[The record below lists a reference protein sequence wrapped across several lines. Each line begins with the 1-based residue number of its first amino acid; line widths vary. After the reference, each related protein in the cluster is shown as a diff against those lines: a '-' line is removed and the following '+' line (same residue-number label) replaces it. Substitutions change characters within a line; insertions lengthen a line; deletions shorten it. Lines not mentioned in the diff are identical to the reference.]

1 MALTTD
7 KPRAASI
14 IAVSDV
20 LALSLN
26 KSNFK
31 VKIKFIIVFRKY
43 LKNKSSHNK
52 KKLIIF

>member
-26 KSNFK
+26 KANFK
-31 VKIKFIIVFRKY
+31 VKYYYKIENI
-43 LKNKSSHNK
+43 
-52 KKLIIF
+52 

>member
-31 VKIKFIIVFRKY
+31 VKIKFIFYFRKY
-43 LKNKSSHNK
+43 LKNK
-52 KKLIIF
+52 